1 MPMNRREFLAASV
14 AGAAVLQQGM
24 TAFAAPAGNLQV
36 AIDASK
42 SAGPVNPMIFGGY
55 MEPAT
60 TQVWAEMLTDR
71 KFANP
76 ITSAVAATPTNSFF
90 RRFLGEPFKPV
101 GPEGTVEMDTVR
113 PFVGKLSP
121 RIKLDGSEPRGIQQS
136 KLRLGGGKSYEGRV
150 YLAGDSGAKVLVRL
164 VWGTGV
170 GDSQTITIPSLSR
183 EYRKFPLKFTPAAD
197 TDDARLEIPVRYRQ
211 ASAKRSRCET
221 CRCRYPGFPGA
232 HRRCPLPE

>member
-14 AGAAVLQQGM
+14 GGAAVLQQGM
-24 TAFAAPAGNLQV
+24 TAFAAPAENLQV

-42 SAGPVNPMIFGGY
+42 SGGPVNPMIFGGY

-76 ITSAVAATPTNSFF
+76 ITSAVAAAPANSVF

-113 PFVGKLSP
+113 PFVGKHSP
-121 RIKLDGSEPRGIQQS
+121 RVKLDGSEPRGIQQS
-136 KLRLGGGKSYEGRV
+136 KLRLGGGKHTKAAFILPV
-150 YLAGDSGAKVLVRL
+150 IPALMLWFVWSG
-164 VWGTGV
+164 G
-170 GDSQTITIPSLSR
+170 
-183 EYRKFPLKFTPAAD
+183 
-197 TDDARLEIPVRYRQ
+197 LEQ
-211 ASAKRSRCET
+211 ASLKPSQSPRSSASTGNFR
-221 CRCRYPGFPGA
+221 
-232 HRRCPLPE
+232 